1 MLGTIRA
8 SRGRSGA
15 AATTVSATISAIRET
30 LTLWRALARERR
42 MLSSLDARL
51 LRDIGIDPTNA
62 ETEAARP
69 FWDAPAN
76 R

>member
-1 MLGTIRA
+1 METDMLGTIRA
-8 SRGRSGA
+8 GWGRIGTGTA
-15 AATTVSATISAIRET
+15 NVAPLWET

-42 MLSSLDARL
+42 TLSTLDARL
-51 LRDIGIDPTNA
+51 LRDIGVEAADA
-62 ETEAARP
+62 EIEAARP